1 MRRTA
6 HTEPHAKKKLDAEL
20 AGDKK
25 VPPPPHFSRRAR
37 SFRHVISRA
46 RGAREARR
54 GRSSHAR
61 ARILPKK
68 LSCSQARREQGAEE
82 ARALRARDPA
92 PSARARRARQDPVPN
107 FHVDTAHTGALAQ
120 ARPLILTRAPRG
132 AEAGLLSEKHRPHVV
147 VVHRFGRRAIARAQ
161 SVRGFRRETVR
172 ESAAARQS
180 RATRER
186 ESTRAQISLSP
197 RALSLSPWSD
207 KPDARA
213 RAQVRNEAR
222 ARREREGARE

>member
-1 MRRTA
+1 MWQRQLPDSVRAALAAARRHEHPCCRALVYRDHLCDRRMRRTA

-120 ARPLILTRAPRG
+120 ARPLILTRALSG
-132 AEAGLLSEKHRPHVV
+132 AIGPTQKT
-147 VVHRFGRRAIARAQ
+147 Q
-161 SVRGFRRETVR
+161 S
-172 ESAAARQS
+172 
-180 RATRER
+180 
-186 ESTRAQISLSP
+186 
-197 RALSLSPWSD
+197 AL
-207 KPDARA
+207 
-213 RAQVRNEAR
+213 RNESNQKKVR
-222 ARREREGARE
+222 PVLNFLNGSSPLTESLTSRLVVTLRW